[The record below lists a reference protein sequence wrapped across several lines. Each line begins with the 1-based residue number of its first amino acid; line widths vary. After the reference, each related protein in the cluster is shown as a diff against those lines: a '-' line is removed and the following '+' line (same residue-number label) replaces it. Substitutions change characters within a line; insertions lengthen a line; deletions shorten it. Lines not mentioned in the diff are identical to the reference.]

1 MSILHS
7 LAAIVGL
14 ISLGVAASYAVIVFI
29 AVLIWRASAKSAN
42 PSRLPAV
49 TLLKPL
55 CGMEPGLYEN
65 LRSFC
70 RQNFPEF
77 QIVFGVH
84 LPSDPALSV
93 ARRLAAEF
101 PRLAIDVVI
110 NPQQH
115 GSNGKVNNLTNMLP
129 LARHEVL
136 VIADADTYVK
146 ADYLTIV
153 TSPLLD
159 PTVGLV
165 SCIYRDVPTKGIW
178 SSLGAMYINEWYMP
192 SVLLARL
199 FGHAGYASGQT
210 LCFRRATLQAIGGF
224 QALSNHLAE
233 DYRLGELIRE
243 LGLKIVLS
251 PVPIM
256 AEHHEPALD
265 SLIRHELRW
274 MRTIRALRPRSFR
287 MIFLSFTLPLTVSGL
302 LLAINSPTLSTTAW
316 VLSLTAV
323 LARIWL
329 HFVQNLRGG
338 QSAFSQLWLLP
349 ACDLLILWAWLRS
362 FFTSRISWRGVN
374 FDVEADGV
382 MHRAS

>member
-1 MSILHS
+1 M
-7 LAAIVGL
+7 
-14 ISLGVAASYAVIVFI
+14 
-29 AVLIWRASAKSAN
+29 
-42 PSRLPAV
+42 P
-49 TLLKPL
+49 T
-55 CGMEPGLYEN
+55 
-65 LRSFC
+65 
-70 RQNFPEF
+70 
-77 QIVFGVH
+77 
-84 LPSDPALSV
+84 
-93 ARRLAAEF
+93 
-101 PRLAIDVVI
+101 
-110 NPQQH
+110 
-115 GSNGKVNNLTNMLP
+115 
-129 LARHEVL
+129 
-136 VIADADTYVK
+136 ADTYVK

-165 SCIYRDVPTKGIW
+165 TCIYRDVPTQGIW
-178 SSLGAMYINEWYMP
+178 SRLGAMYINEWYMP

-224 QALSNHLAE
+224 QALANHLAD

-243 LGLKIVLS
+243 LGLTDRAITRTL
-251 PVPIM
+251 IM
-256 AEHHEPALD
+256 AEHHEPDLD